1 MTGPGFQVLVDHR
14 KSGLIGGYFGNGIG
28 GFHAVPSI
36 LHTSVERTV
45 SRTGGSRKPGDQPR
59 ADDTHKA
66 RLLRRVGDVQ
76 AIVESRRWA
85 D

>member
-36 LHTSVERTV
+36 LHTSVDEDGQPNGRIEETRRLAS
-45 SRTGGSRKPGDQPR
+45 SR
-59 ADDTHKA
+59 
-66 RLLRRVGDVQ
+66 
-76 AIVESRRWA
+76 
-85 D
+85 